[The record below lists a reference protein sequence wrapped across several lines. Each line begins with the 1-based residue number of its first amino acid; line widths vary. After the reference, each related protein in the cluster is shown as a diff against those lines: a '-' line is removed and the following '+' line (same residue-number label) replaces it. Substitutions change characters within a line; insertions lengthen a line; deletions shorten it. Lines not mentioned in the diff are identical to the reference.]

1 MIRRPPRSTRTDTLF
16 PYTTLFRSDQRDAV
30 AGLHAGGD
38 QAIGGKQRIVAQFAI
53 AVGAH
58 ETSARIVKIEP
69 AAALRGIVERFADGG
84 EVGEAARLRAFGGRG
99 DESVRCDV
107 VFFGHRG
114 CKVPGSGV
122 RRSEEHTS
130 ELQSL

>member
-1 MIRRPPRSTRTDTLF
+1 MRISDWSSDLCSSD
-16 PYTTLFRSDQRDAV
+16 LLGDQRDAV
-30 AGLHAGGD
+30 AGLHASGD

-99 DESVRCDV
+99 DESVRCAV
-107 VFFGHRG
+107 VFFGHR
-114 CKVPGSGV
+114 
-122 RRSEEHTS
+122 SEERSVGTGWVSTGKSVWSAYH
-130 ELQSL
+130 

>member
-1 MIRRPPRSTRTDTLF
+1 MRISDWSSDLCSSD
-16 PYTTLFRSDQRDAV
+16 LLGDQRDAV

-84 EVGEAARLRAFGGRG
+84 EAGEAALGRASSR
-99 DESVRCDV
+99 ERVCPYVSI
-107 VFFGHRG
+107 
-114 CKVPGSGV
+114 
-122 RRSEEHTS
+122 
-130 ELQSL
+130 

>member
-1 MIRRPPRSTRTDTLF
+1 MRI
-16 PYTTLFRSDQRDAV
+16 SDWSSDV
-30 AGLHAGGD
+30 CSSDL
-38 QAIGGKQRIVAQFAI
+38 RIVAQFAI

-122 RRSEEHTS
+122 RGNKHVIFRVHGCARRSLASGTNRPFS
-130 ELQSL
+130 DLDGPIWRRWSFS

>member
-1 MIRRPPRSTRTDTLF
+1 MQKTAYVVRI
-16 PYTTLFRSDQRDAV
+16 SDWSSDV
-30 AGLHAGGD
+30 CSSDL
-38 QAIGGKQRIVAQFAI
+38 
-53 AVGAH
+53 
-58 ETSARIVKIEP
+58 
-69 AAALRGIVERFADGG
+69 ADGG

-122 RRSEEHTS
+122 RGNKHVIFRVHGCARRSLASGTNRPFSDLDGPIRSEEHTS
-130 ELQSL
+130 ELQSLMRISYAVFCLKKKKKHEIHSTTK